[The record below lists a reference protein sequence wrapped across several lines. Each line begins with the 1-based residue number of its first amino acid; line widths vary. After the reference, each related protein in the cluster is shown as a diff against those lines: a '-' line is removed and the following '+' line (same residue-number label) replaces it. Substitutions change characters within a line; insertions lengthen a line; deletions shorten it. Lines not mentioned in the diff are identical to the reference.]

1 MKQTYKEP
9 LLKEVID
16 RTLKD
21 KTPEQRQEIL
31 QEYAWAEHPD
41 NPKFDGEDSHA
52 ADILF
57 NFYNSYPHIVAP
69 YLSKADWLSFREYET
84 RKISEEANDAE

>member
-1 MKQTYKEP
+1 MTKKTYKEP

-21 KTPEQRQEIL
+21 KTPEQRQKIL

-52 ADILF
+52 
-57 NFYNSYPHIVAP
+57 
-69 YLSKADWLSFREYET
+69 E
-84 RKISEEANDAE
+84 